1 MTFAVLNKPHE
12 WVAAGLF
19 VLFGLFAS
27 LMAWRTW
34 HGEPPLPVRARSS
47 SADFVF
53 GVNTFGRFFVS
64 GNLPIASL
72 FLTLPVFLTIV
83 HFNED
88 AHLIVVQ
95 IILWPLEV
103 FSLLVCVLSGIF
115 MFTLAVF
122 GWPEFLIPPKWR
134 HLPGESPGDAG
145 PSSGHP
151 QGS

>member
-1 MTFAVLNKPHE
+1 L
-12 WVAAGLF
+12 AA
-19 VLFGLFAS
+19 
-27 LMAWRTW
+27 
-34 HGEPPLPVRARSS
+34 
-47 SADFVF
+47 
-53 GVNTFGRFFVS
+53 FVS

-145 PSSGHP
+145 PSCGHP